1 MYEHDGLILTKH
13 DLLLSDAKV
22 EATHNVVL
30 TLCEECTYV
39 LLSILLLQV
48 FGPFMKFLVPNFEYI
63 LIYSCNNDVVHV
75 YSYAK
80 LKQCWYS
87 YILSWLLFASMSI
100 ILYVNTIVIFPTN
113 DNIRSNQCELHKVK
127 TILYAIKSDQAF
139 YFVHS

>member
-30 TLCEECTYV
+30 TLCKEYTYV

-48 FGPFMKFLVPNFEYI
+48 FGPLMKFLAPNFECI
-63 LIYSCNNDVVHV
+63 LLYSCNNDVVHV

-80 LKQCWYS
+80 LK
-87 YILSWLLFASMSI
+87 
-100 ILYVNTIVIFPTN
+100 
-113 DNIRSNQCELHKVK
+113 
-127 TILYAIKSDQAF
+127 
-139 YFVHS
+139 